1 MRRISVQPSGLSWLP
16 DPAELPLVFG
26 VINTTPDSFSDG
38 GRFPDASMAVAEGI
52 RLQDQGAHVI
62 DVGGESTRPGAT
74 RISGDEECGRV
85 LPVINGLVSAGI
97 PVSIDTMRASTAC
110 AAVEHGACIVNDV
123 SGGLADPAMLPAVA
137 ELGVPII
144 LMHWRAHSLEMHD
157 WATYGDVVAEV
168 CTELSAR
175 VDAAL
180 AAGIARDRIILD
192 PGLGFAK
199 EVDHNWALLQGLSRL
214 IDLGFPVLVG
224 ASRKRFL
231 GALLADE
238 EGTPRAT
245 AERDGA
251 SAVVSALAAE
261 HGAWAVRVHDVPS
274 THDALLVQRAWARG
288 AAQ

>member
-1 MRRISVQPSGLSWLP
+1 MAVSG
-16 DPAELPLVFG
+16 PLIVG
-26 VINTTPDSFSDG
+26 VLNTTPDSFSDG
-38 GRFPDASMAVAEGI
+38 GRFPDSSMAIAEGI
-52 RLQDQGAHVI
+52 RLHAQGAHII

-85 LPVINGLVSAGI
+85 IPVINGLVAAGI

-110 AAVEHGACIVNDV
+110 AAVEHGACLVNDV

-144 LMHWRAHSLEMHD
+144 LMHWRAHSHEMQN
-157 WATYGDVVAEV
+157 WASYDDVVSEV
-168 CTELSAR
+168 VAGIGAR
-175 VDAAL
+175 VDAAQ
-180 AAGIARDRIILD
+180 AAGITRDRIIID

-199 EVDHNWALLQGLSRL
+199 EADHNWALLQGLDSL
-214 IDLGFPVLVG
+214 TELGFPVLVG

-238 EGTPRAT
+238 AGNPREPR
-245 AERDGA
+245 ERDGA
-251 SAVVSALAAE
+251 SAVISALAAE

-274 THDALLVQRAWARG
+274 TRDALLVQRAWAKG
-288 AAQ
+288 SAS

>member
-1 MRRISVQPSGLSWLP
+1 
-16 DPAELPLVFG
+16 
-26 VINTTPDSFSDG
+26 
-38 GRFPDASMAVAEGI
+38 MAVAEGI
-52 RLQDQGAHVI
+52 RLHAQGAHVI

-85 LPVINGLVSAGI
+85 IPVINGLVEAGI

-110 AAVEHGACIVNDV
+110 AAVEHGACLVNDV

-144 LMHWRAHSLEMHD
+144 LMHWRAHSHEMQD
-157 WATYGDVVAEV
+157 WAVYGDVVAEV
-168 CTELSAR
+168 SAELRAR

-180 AAGIARDRIILD
+180 AAGIARDHIILD

-199 EVDHNWALLQGLSRL
+199 DVDHNWALLRGLAS
-214 IDLGFPVLVG
+214 INELGFPVLVG

-231 GALLADE
+231 GALLANS
-238 EGTPRAT
+238 EGTPREALD
-245 AERDGA
+245 RDGA
-251 SAVVSALAAE
+251 SAVISALAAE

-274 THDALLVQRAWARG
+274 THDALLVQRAWAKG
-288 AAQ
+288 SSQ